1 MPKLTV
7 NPDSEAAWEI
17 ELQPGEFSLGSGA
30 ENSIP
35 IEHPSVSSAH
45 CLVTVADSGVTV
57 RDLGS
62 VNGTFVNN
70 TLVEEAILLPGQI
83 LRLGDVQM
91 RLEDEQQA
99 GVAVTSAP
107 SAIRPAAARTVCK
120 NHPKAVARYYCSHC
134 KEALCELCVNT
145 RMASGRPTRFCR
157 VCNNE
162 CVSTQP
168 EVKKVTPSFVSQ
180 IGGAFAYPFRGSGP
194 ILLVGGVIFLLVL
207 ALALRLAGFAG
218 PYGFVVG
225 LIIGVFL
232 VGYVFSYAKSI
243 ITSTANGD
251 SDPPDWPDFTNWQQD
266 VVLPF
271 FQCLALVV
279 LSFGP
284 AIILK
289 WWHPFG
295 ESYAHA
301 IQLLATGWGAVFAP
315 MGMLALAMFDTVG
328 ALNPVALIW
337 SIARVPLS
345 YLMAAGIFE
354 FVFVL
359 NSYAASFI
367 HLLPVPILPGVLVDF
382 LGLYF
387 AVVGM
392 RILGLLYWTKKDKL
406 RWFRT

>member
-1 MPKLTV
+1 MAKLTV
-7 NPDSEAAWEI
+7 NPNSEAAWEI
-17 ELQPGEFSLGSGA
+17 ELQPGEFSLGRGA

-45 CLVTVADSGVTV
+45 CLVTVTDSDVGV

-70 TLVEEAILLPGQI
+70 TQVEEARLLPGQT
-83 LRLGDVQM
+83 LRLGDVII
-91 RLEDEQQA
+91 RLDVAPQA
-99 GVAVTSAP
+99 GTPSSATSA
-107 SAIRPAAARTVCK
+107 IGPANAQAVCK
-120 NHPKAVARYYCSHC
+120 NHPKAVAHYYCAHC

-145 RMASGRPTRFCR
+145 RMAGGRPTRFCR

-162 CVSTQP
+162 CVSTRP
-168 EVKKVTPSFVSQ
+168 EVKRVTPSFVTQ
-180 IGGAFAYPFRGSGP
+180 IGGAFAYPFKGNGP
-194 ILLVGGVIFLLVL
+194 ILLGGGVIFLVVL
-207 ALALRLAGFAG
+207 GLAQRLAGFAG
-218 PYGFVVG
+218 PYGFVAG

-251 SDPPDWPDFTNWQQD
+251 SNPPDWPDFTNWQQD
-266 VVLPF
+266 VVSPF
-271 FQCLALVV
+271 LQCLALVV

-295 ESYAHA
+295 ESHAHA
-301 IQLLATGWGAVFAP
+301 IQLLAMGWGAVFAP
-315 MGMLALAMFDTVG
+315 MGMLALAMFDTIG

-345 YLMAAGIFE
+345 YLAAAGIFE

-359 NSYAASFI
+359 YSFAASFI
-367 HLLPVPILPGVLVDF
+367 HLLPVPILPGLLVDF

-387 AVVGM
+387 AVLGM